1 MVFLS
6 LTVGWPYDG
15 QYVMVF
21 AFELVAIEQQMLVES
36 VKSDAF
42 QFASWS
48 PFDNEIIPNLRHYRH
63 SERMMA
69 GIPYLIVV
77 WEPVFAKQK

>member
-6 LTVGWPYDG
+6 LTVWWTYDG

-21 AFELVAIEQQMLVES
+21 AFELVAIEQQMLVEA

-48 PFDNEIIPNLRHYRH
+48 PFDNEVIPYMRHDRH
-63 SERMMA
+63 LERMMA
-69 GIPYLIVV
+69 GIPYLVV
-77 WEPVFAKQK
+77 AWEPVFAEQ